1 MNEFENNNGF
11 HNENVENNPINEV
24 NSNKEYSNGEYNNGG
39 LTVDV
44 TPTEET
50 AVHEQA
56 ESHRYS
62 YKEQGTGGNSGRYDY
77 GNDSHYSNSYSD
89 SYNDNYSNT
98 YNNNSNYYSNI
109 PPEPDKRRR
118 KRKNDDNNKNGSG
131 IGKKIAKLVASA
143 AIFGLVAGTC
153 FVGVSVVKDKFYPS
167 TADKIET
174 TSGTTSSKKET
185 SSGSSSNS
193 QNVASVVNEVMPSVV
208 SITSTIQSSN
218 YYGFG
223 TQESEG
229 AGSGF
234 IIAKTKDSL
243 MIATNNHVVS
253 DATTLTVGFVDD
265 TTAKATVVGTDSSAD
280 LAVIS
285 VKIKD
290 IKDSTASKI
299 KVATLGSSDDLKV
312 GEEVVAI
319 GNALGYGQS
328 VTTGV
333 VSAKNREVS
342 LTDGTMNLLQTDAAI
357 NPGNSGGVLINM
369 DGQVVGIN
377 NAKLE
382 DTSVEGM
389 GYAIPITTAKTILT
403 DLMNAGSVSTKDAA
417 FLGVVGRDINES
429 YSSALGIP
437 SGIYVSQVVSGSP
450 AEKAGISAGDVIVK
464 FEGNNVSTM
473 SGLKEKLAI
482 KKANTKVKIT
492 FKRANQSG
500 TYEEKTVTV
509 TLGKK
514 SDFKNVT
521 TDNSSDSSESDDSS
535 NSGNSNGNSNNGNNN
550 GNSGNSNGNSG
561 NGGYGYDNGNG
572 GNSSDGYMNPYDY
585 FFGNNY

>member
-1 MNEFENNNGF
+1 MNEFENGF
-11 HNENVENNPINEV
+11 HNENLENNRINNQEN
-24 NSNKEYSNGEYNNGG
+24 NSQQ
-39 LTVDV
+39 VAIDV
-44 TPTEET
+44 TPIEVSVTQENT
-50 AVHEQA
+50 

-62 YKEQGTGGNSGRYDY
+62 YREQGTGGSSYQYDNGNNS
-77 GNDSHYSNSYSD
+77 NDTYNNSYSSHGWRD
-89 SYNDNYSNT
+89 EST
-98 YNNNSNYYSNI
+98 YNNENYYGNI

-118 KRKNDDNNKNGSG
+118 QRKNGSKNNKNGM
-131 IGKKIAKLVASA
+131 GKKAAKLVASA
-143 AIFGLVAGTC
+143 AVFGLVAGAC
-153 FVGVSVVKDKFYPS
+153 FVGVSVAKDKLYPS
-167 TADKIET
+167 TADRIET
-174 TSGTTSSKKET
+174 TSGTTSAKSET
-185 SSGSSSNS
+185 SSSGSSSS
-193 QNVASVVNEVMPSVV
+193 SSNVASVVNEVMPSVV

-234 IIAKTKDSL
+234 IVAKTKDNL

-253 DATTLTVGFVDD
+253 DATSLTVGFADD

-285 VKIKD
+285 VKLSD

-333 VSAKNREVS
+333 VSAKNREIS

-403 DLMNAGSVSTKDAA
+403 DLMNASSVSTKDAA

-450 AEKAGISAGDVIVK
+450 AEKAGISAGDVITK

-473 SGLKEKLAI
+473 SGLKEKLAL

-500 TYEEKTVTV
+500 TYKEKTVTV

-514 SDFKNVT
+514 SDFSDVT
-521 TDNSSDSSESDDSS
+521 TDNSSDSSND
-535 NSGNSNGNSNNGNNN
+535 SNNGNNNGNSN

-561 NGGYGYDNGNG
+561 DYGYGNGNSGNDNGNG
-572 GNSSDGYMNPYDY
+572 YINPYEY

>member
-24 NSNKEYSNGEYNNGG
+24 NSNEEYSNGGYNNGE

-185 SSGSSSNS
+185 SSGSGSNS

-403 DLMNAGSVSTKDAA
+403 DLMNASSVSTKDAA

-450 AEKAGISAGDVIVK
+450 AEKAGISAGDVITK

-473 SGLKEKLAI
+473 SGLKEKLAL

-500 TYEEKTVTV
+500 TYEEKTVTA

-514 SDFKNVT
+514 SDFSDVT
-521 TDNSSDSSESDDSS
+521 TDNSSDSSNDS
-535 NSGNSNGNSNNGNNN
+535 NNNSNNGNNNGNSN

-561 NGGYGYDNGNG
+561 DYGYGNGNSGNDNGNG
-572 GNSSDGYMNPYDY
+572 YINPYEY

>member
-1 MNEFENNNGF
+1 MNEFENGF
-11 HNENVENNPINEV
+11 HNENLENNRINNQEN
-24 NSNKEYSNGEYNNGG
+24 NSQQ
-39 LTVDV
+39 VAIDV
-44 TPTEET
+44 TPIEESVT
-50 AVHEQA
+50 QENT

-62 YKEQGTGGNSGRYDY
+62 YREQGTGGSSYQYDNGNNS
-77 GNDSHYSNSYSD
+77 NDTYNNSYSSQGWRD
-89 SYNDNYSNT
+89 EST
-98 YNNNSNYYSNI
+98 YNNENYYGNI

-118 KRKNDDNNKNGSG
+118 QRKNGSKNNKNGM
-131 IGKKIAKLVASA
+131 GKKAAKLVASA
-143 AIFGLVAGTC
+143 AVFGLVAGAC
-153 FVGVSVVKDKFYPS
+153 FVGVSVAKDKLYPS
-167 TADKIET
+167 TADRIET
-174 TSGTTSSKKET
+174 TSGTTSAKSET
-185 SSGSSSNS
+185 SSSSGSSSS
-193 QNVASVVNEVMPSVV
+193 SSNVASVVNEVMPSVV

-234 IIAKTKDSL
+234 IVAKTKDSL

-253 DATTLTVGFVDD
+253 DATSLTVGFVDD

-403 DLMNAGSVSTKDAA
+403 DLMNASSVSTKDAA

-450 AEKAGISAGDVIVK
+450 AEKAGISAGDVITK

-473 SGLKEKLAI
+473 SGLKEKLAL

-514 SDFKNVT
+514 SDFSDVT
-521 TDNSSDSSESDDSS
+521 TDNSSDSSNDS
-535 NSGNSNGNSNNGNNN
+535 NNNSNNGNDNGNSN

-561 NGGYGYDNGNG
+561 DYGYGNGNSGNDNGNG
-572 GNSSDGYMNPYDY
+572 YINPYEY

>member
-1 MNEFENNNGF
+1 MNEFENGF
-11 HNENVENNPINEV
+11 HNENLENNRINNQEN
-24 NSNKEYSNGEYNNGG
+24 NSQQ
-39 LTVDV
+39 VAIDV
-44 TPTEET
+44 TPIEESVT
-50 AVHEQA
+50 QENT

-62 YKEQGTGGNSGRYDY
+62 YREQGTGGSSYQYDNGNNS
-77 GNDSHYSNSYSD
+77 NDTYNNSYSSHGWRD
-89 SYNDNYSNT
+89 EST
-98 YNNNSNYYSNI
+98 YNNENYYGNI

-118 KRKNDDNNKNGSG
+118 QRKNGSKNNKNGM
-131 IGKKIAKLVASA
+131 GKKAAKLVASA
-143 AIFGLVAGTC
+143 AVFGLVAGAC
-153 FVGVSVVKDKFYPS
+153 FVGVSVAKDKLYPS
-167 TADKIET
+167 TADRIET
-174 TSGTTSSKKET
+174 TSGTTSAKSET
-185 SSGSSSNS
+185 SSSGSSSS
-193 QNVASVVNEVMPSVV
+193 SSNVASVVNEVMPSVV

-234 IIAKTKDSL
+234 IVAKTKDNL

-253 DATTLTVGFVDD
+253 DATSLTVGFADD

-403 DLMNAGSVSTKDAA
+403 DLMNASSVSTKDAA

-437 SGIYVSQVVSGSP
+437 SGIYVSQVDSGSP
-450 AEKAGISAGDVIVK
+450 AEKAGISAGDVITK

-473 SGLKEKLAI
+473 SGLKEKLAL

-514 SDFKNVT
+514 SDFSDVT
-521 TDNSSDSSESDDSS
+521 TDNSSDSSNDS
-535 NSGNSNGNSNNGNNN
+535 NNNSNNGNNNGNSN

-561 NGGYGYDNGNG
+561 DYGYGNGNFGNDNGNG
-572 GNSSDGYMNPYDY
+572 YINPYEY

>member
-1 MNEFENNNGF
+1 MNEFENGF
-11 HNENVENNPINEV
+11 HNENLENNRINNQEN
-24 NSNKEYSNGEYNNGG
+24 NSQQ
-39 LTVDV
+39 VAIDV
-44 TPTEET
+44 TPIEESVT
-50 AVHEQA
+50 QENT

-62 YKEQGTGGNSGRYDY
+62 YREQGTGGSSYQYDNGNNS
-77 GNDSHYSNSYSD
+77 NDTYNNSYSSHGWRD
-89 SYNDNYSNT
+89 EST
-98 YNNNSNYYSNI
+98 YNNENYYGNI

-118 KRKNDDNNKNGSG
+118 QRKNGSKNNKNGM
-131 IGKKIAKLVASA
+131 GKKAAKLVASA
-143 AIFGLVAGTC
+143 AVFGLVAGAC
-153 FVGVSVVKDKFYPS
+153 FVGVSVAKDKLYPS
-167 TADKIET
+167 TADRIET
-174 TSGTTSSKKET
+174 TSGTTSAKSET
-185 SSGSSSNS
+185 SSSGSSSS
-193 QNVASVVNEVMPSVV
+193 SSNVASVVNEVMPSVV

-234 IIAKTKDSL
+234 IVAKTKDNL

-253 DATTLTVGFVDD
+253 DATSLTVGFVDD

-285 VKIKD
+285 VKLSD

-333 VSAKNREVS
+333 VSAKNREIS

-403 DLMNAGSVSTKDAA
+403 DLMNASSVSTKDAA

-450 AEKAGISAGDVIVK
+450 AEKAGISAGDVITK

-473 SGLKEKLAI
+473 SGLKEKLAL

-500 TYEEKTVTV
+500 TYKEKTVTV

-514 SDFKNVT
+514 SDFSDVT
-521 TDNSSDSSESDDSS
+521 TDNSSDSSND
-535 NSGNSNGNSNNGNNN
+535 SNNGNNN
-550 GNSGNSNGNSG
+550 GNSNGNSGNSNGNFGDYGYGNGNSG
-561 NGGYGYDNGNG
+561 NDNGNG
-572 GNSSDGYMNPYDY
+572 YINPYEY

>member
-1 MNEFENNNGF
+1 MNEFENGF
-11 HNENVENNPINEV
+11 HNENLENNRINNQEN
-24 NSNKEYSNGEYNNGG
+24 NSQQ
-39 LTVDV
+39 VAIDV
-44 TPTEET
+44 TPIEESVT
-50 AVHEQA
+50 QENT

-62 YKEQGTGGNSGRYDY
+62 YREQGTGGSSYQYDNGNNS
-77 GNDSHYSNSYSD
+77 NDTYNNSYSSHGWRD
-89 SYNDNYSNT
+89 EST
-98 YNNNSNYYSNI
+98 YNNENYYGNI

-118 KRKNDDNNKNGSG
+118 QRKNGSKNNKNGM
-131 IGKKIAKLVASA
+131 GKKAAKLVASA
-143 AIFGLVAGTC
+143 AVFGLVAGAC
-153 FVGVSVVKDKFYPS
+153 FVGVSVAKDKLYPS
-167 TADKIET
+167 TADRIET
-174 TSGTTSSKKET
+174 TSGTTSAKSET
-185 SSGSSSNS
+185 SSSGSSSS
-193 QNVASVVNEVMPSVV
+193 SSNVASVVNEVMPSVV

-234 IIAKTKDSL
+234 IVAKTKDNL

-253 DATTLTVGFVDD
+253 DATSLTVGFVDD

-285 VKIKD
+285 VKLSD

-333 VSAKNREVS
+333 VSAKNREIS

-403 DLMNAGSVSTKDAA
+403 DLMNASSVSTKDAA

-450 AEKAGISAGDVIVK
+450 AEKAGISAGDVITK

-473 SGLKEKLAI
+473 SGLKEKLAL

-500 TYEEKTVTV
+500 TYKEKTVTV

-514 SDFKNVT
+514 SDFSDVT
-521 TDNSSDSSESDDSS
+521 TDNSSDSSND
-535 NSGNSNGNSNNGNNN
+535 SNNGNNNGNSN

-561 NGGYGYDNGNG
+561 DYGYDNGNS
-572 GNSSDGYMNPYDY
+572 GNDNGNGYINPYEY

>member
-1 MNEFENNNGF
+1 MNEFENGF
-11 HNENVENNPINEV
+11 HNENLENNRINNQEN
-24 NSNKEYSNGEYNNGG
+24 NSQQ
-39 LTVDV
+39 VAIDV
-44 TPTEET
+44 TPIEELVT
-50 AVHEQA
+50 QENT

-62 YKEQGTGGNSGRYDY
+62 YREQGTGGSSYQYDN
-77 GNDSHYSNSYSD
+77 GNNCNDTYNNSYSSHGWRD
-89 SYNDNYSNT
+89 EST
-98 YNNNSNYYSNI
+98 YNNENYYGNI

-118 KRKNDDNNKNGSG
+118 QRKNGSKNNKNGM
-131 IGKKIAKLVASA
+131 GKKAAKLVASA
-143 AIFGLVAGTC
+143 AVFGLVAGAC
-153 FVGVSVVKDKFYPS
+153 FVGVSVAKDKLYPS
-167 TADKIET
+167 TADRIET
-174 TSGTTSSKKET
+174 TSGTTSAKSET
-185 SSGSSSNS
+185 SSSGSSSS
-193 QNVASVVNEVMPSVV
+193 SSNVASVVNEVMPSVV

-234 IIAKTKDSL
+234 IVAKTKDNL

-253 DATTLTVGFVDD
+253 DATSLTVGFVDD

-403 DLMNAGSVSTKDAA
+403 DLMNANSVSTKDAA

-450 AEKAGISAGDVIVK
+450 AEKAGISAGDVITK

-473 SGLKEKLAI
+473 SGLKEKLAL

-514 SDFKNVT
+514 SDFSDVT
-521 TDNSSDSSESDDSS
+521 TDNSSDSSNDS
-535 NSGNSNGNSNNGNNN
+535 NNNSNNGNNNGNSN

-561 NGGYGYDNGNG
+561 DYGYGNGNFGNDNGNG
-572 GNSSDGYMNPYDY
+572 YINPYEY

>member
-1 MNEFENNNGF
+1 MNEFENGF
-11 HNENVENNPINEV
+11 HNENLENNRINNQEN
-24 NSNKEYSNGEYNNGG
+24 NSQQ
-39 LTVDV
+39 VAIDV
-44 TPTEET
+44 TPIEESVT
-50 AVHEQA
+50 QENT

-62 YKEQGTGGNSGRYDY
+62 YREQGTGGSSYQYDNGNNS
-77 GNDSHYSNSYSD
+77 NDTYNNSYSSHGWRD
-89 SYNDNYSNT
+89 EST
-98 YNNNSNYYSNI
+98 YNNENYYGNI

-118 KRKNDDNNKNGSG
+118 QRKNGSKNNKNGM
-131 IGKKIAKLVASA
+131 GKKAAKLVASA
-143 AIFGLVAGTC
+143 AVFGLVAGAC
-153 FVGVSVVKDKFYPS
+153 FVGVSVAKDKLYPS
-167 TADKIET
+167 TADRIET
-174 TSGTTSSKKET
+174 TSGTTSAKSET
-185 SSGSSSNS
+185 SSSGSSSS
-193 QNVASVVNEVMPSVV
+193 SSNVASVVNEVMPSVV

-234 IIAKTKDSL
+234 IVAKTKDNL

-253 DATTLTVGFVDD
+253 DATSLTVGFADD

-403 DLMNAGSVSTKDAA
+403 DLMNASSVSTKDAA

-450 AEKAGISAGDVIVK
+450 AEKAGISAGDVITK
-464 FEGNNVSTM
+464 FEANNVSTM
-473 SGLKEKLAI
+473 SGLKEKLAL

-514 SDFKNVT
+514 SDFSDVT
-521 TDNSSDSSESDDSS
+521 TDNSSDSSNDS
-535 NSGNSNGNSNNGNNN
+535 NNNSNNGNNNGNSN

-561 NGGYGYDNGNG
+561 DYGYGNGNFGNDNGNG
-572 GNSSDGYMNPYDY
+572 YINPYEY

>member
-24 NSNKEYSNGEYNNGG
+24 NSNEEYSNGGYNNGG

-77 GNDSHYSNSYSD
+77 GNDSHYGNSYSD

-118 KRKNDDNNKNGSG
+118 KRKNDDKNKNGSG

-253 DATTLTVGFVDD
+253 DATSLTVGFVDD

-521 TDNSSDSSESDDSS
+521 TDSSSDSSESDDSS
-535 NSGNSNGNSNNGNNN
+535 NGNSNGNSNNGNNN

-561 NGGYGYDNGNG
+561 NGGYGYDNGNS

>member
-1 MNEFENNNGF
+1 MNEFENGF
-11 HNENVENNPINEV
+11 HNENLENNRINNQEN
-24 NSNKEYSNGEYNNGG
+24 NSQQ
-39 LTVDV
+39 VAIDV
-44 TPTEET
+44 TPIEESVT
-50 AVHEQA
+50 QENT

-62 YKEQGTGGNSGRYDY
+62 YREQGTGGSSYQYDNGNNS
-77 GNDSHYSNSYSD
+77 NDTYNNSYSSQGWRD
-89 SYNDNYSNT
+89 EST
-98 YNNNSNYYSNI
+98 YNNENYYGNI

-118 KRKNDDNNKNGSG
+118 QRKNGSKNNKNGM
-131 IGKKIAKLVASA
+131 GKKAAKLVASA
-143 AIFGLVAGTC
+143 AVFGLVAGAC
-153 FVGVSVVKDKFYPS
+153 FVGVSVAKDKLYPS
-167 TADKIET
+167 TADRIET
-174 TSGTTSSKKET
+174 TSGTTSAKSET
-185 SSGSSSNS
+185 SSSGSSSS
-193 QNVASVVNEVMPSVV
+193 SSNVASVVNEVMPSVV

-234 IIAKTKDSL
+234 IVAKTKDNL

-253 DATTLTVGFVDD
+253 DATSLTVGFVDD

-333 VSAKNREVS
+333 VSAKNREIS

-403 DLMNAGSVSTKDAA
+403 DLMNASSVSTKDAA

-437 SGIYVSQVVSGSP
+437 SGIYVSQVVSESP
-450 AEKAGISAGDVIVK
+450 AEKAGISAGDVITK

-473 SGLKEKLAI
+473 SGLKEKLAL

-514 SDFKNVT
+514 SDFSDVT
-521 TDNSSDSSESDDSS
+521 TDNSSDSSNDS
-535 NSGNSNGNSNNGNNN
+535 NNNSNNGNNNGNSN

-561 NGGYGYDNGNG
+561 DYGYGNGNSGNDNGNG
-572 GNSSDGYMNPYDY
+572 YINPYEY

>member
-1 MNEFENNNGF
+1 MNEFENGF
-11 HNENVENNPINEV
+11 HNENLENNRINNQEN
-24 NSNKEYSNGEYNNGG
+24 NSQQ
-39 LTVDV
+39 VAIDV
-44 TPTEET
+44 TPIEESVT
-50 AVHEQA
+50 QENT

-62 YKEQGTGGNSGRYDY
+62 YREQGTGGSSYQYDNGNNS
-77 GNDSHYSNSYSD
+77 NDTYNNSYSSQGWRD
-89 SYNDNYSNT
+89 EST
-98 YNNNSNYYSNI
+98 YNNENYYGNI

-118 KRKNDDNNKNGSG
+118 QRKNGSKNNKNGM
-131 IGKKIAKLVASA
+131 GKKAAKLVASA
-143 AIFGLVAGTC
+143 AVFGLVAGAC
-153 FVGVSVVKDKFYPS
+153 FVGVSVAKDKLYPS
-167 TADKIET
+167 TADRIET
-174 TSGTTSSKKET
+174 TSGTTSAKSET
-185 SSGSSSNS
+185 SSSGSSSS
-193 QNVASVVNEVMPSVV
+193 SSNVASVVNEVMPSVV

-234 IIAKTKDSL
+234 IVAKTKDNL

-253 DATTLTVGFVDD
+253 DATSLTVGFADD

-285 VKIKD
+285 VKLSD

-403 DLMNAGSVSTKDAA
+403 DLMNASSVSTKDAA

-450 AEKAGISAGDVIVK
+450 AEKAGISAGDVITK

-473 SGLKEKLAI
+473 SGLKEKLAL

-514 SDFKNVT
+514 SDFSDVT
-521 TDNSSDSSESDDSS
+521 TDNSSDSSNDSNNNS
-535 NSGNSNGNSNNGNNN
+535 NNGNNNGNSNNGNSN

-561 NGGYGYDNGNG
+561 DYGYGNGNFGNDNGNG
-572 GNSSDGYMNPYDY
+572 YINPYEY

>member
-1 MNEFENNNGF
+1 MNEFENGF
-11 HNENVENNPINEV
+11 HNENLENNRINNQEN
-24 NSNKEYSNGEYNNGG
+24 NSQQ
-39 LTVDV
+39 VAIDV
-44 TPTEET
+44 TPIEESVT
-50 AVHEQA
+50 QENT

-62 YKEQGTGGNSGRYDY
+62 YREQGTGGSSYQYDN
-77 GNDSHYSNSYSD
+77 GNNFNDTYNNSYSSHGWRD
-89 SYNDNYSNT
+89 EST
-98 YNNNSNYYSNI
+98 YNNENYYGNI

-118 KRKNDDNNKNGSG
+118 QRKNGSKNNKNGM
-131 IGKKIAKLVASA
+131 GKKAAKLVASA
-143 AIFGLVAGTC
+143 AVFGLVAGAC
-153 FVGVSVVKDKFYPS
+153 FVGVSVAKDKLYPS
-167 TADKIET
+167 TADRIET
-174 TSGTTSSKKET
+174 TSGTTSAKSET
-185 SSGSSSNS
+185 SSSGSSSS
-193 QNVASVVNEVMPSVV
+193 SSNVASVVNEVMPSVV

-234 IIAKTKDSL
+234 IVAKTKDNL

-253 DATTLTVGFVDD
+253 DATSLTVGFADD

-403 DLMNAGSVSTKDAA
+403 DLMNASSVSTKDAA

-450 AEKAGISAGDVIVK
+450 AEKAGISAGDVITK

-473 SGLKEKLAI
+473 SGLKEKLAL

-514 SDFKNVT
+514 SDFSDVT
-521 TDNSSDSSESDDSS
+521 TDNSSDSSNDS
-535 NSGNSNGNSNNGNNN
+535 NNNSNNGNNNGNSN

-561 NGGYGYDNGNG
+561 DYGYGNGNFGNDNGNG
-572 GNSSDGYMNPYDY
+572 YINPYEY

>member
-1 MNEFENNNGF
+1 MNEFENGF
-11 HNENVENNPINEV
+11 HNENLENNRINNQEN
-24 NSNKEYSNGEYNNGG
+24 NSQQ
-39 LTVDV
+39 VAIDV
-44 TPTEET
+44 TPIEELVT
-50 AVHEQA
+50 QENT

-62 YKEQGTGGNSGRYDY
+62 YREQGTGGSSYQYDNGNNS
-77 GNDSHYSNSYSD
+77 NDTYNNSYSSHGWRD
-89 SYNDNYSNT
+89 EST
-98 YNNNSNYYSNI
+98 YNNENYYGNI

-118 KRKNDDNNKNGSG
+118 QRKNGSKNNKNGM
-131 IGKKIAKLVASA
+131 GKKAAKLVASA
-143 AIFGLVAGTC
+143 AVFGLVAGAC
-153 FVGVSVVKDKFYPS
+153 FVGVSVAKDKLYPS
-167 TADKIET
+167 TADRIET
-174 TSGTTSSKKET
+174 TSGTTSAKSET
-185 SSGSSSNS
+185 SSSGSSSS
-193 QNVASVVNEVMPSVV
+193 SSNVASVVNEVMPSVV

-234 IIAKTKDSL
+234 IVAKTKDNL

-253 DATTLTVGFVDD
+253 DATSLTVGFADD

-285 VKIKD
+285 VKLSD

-333 VSAKNREVS
+333 VSAKNREIS

-403 DLMNAGSVSTKDAA
+403 DLMNASSVSTKDAA

-450 AEKAGISAGDVIVK
+450 AEKAGISAGDVITK

-473 SGLKEKLAI
+473 SGLKEKLAL

-500 TYEEKTVTV
+500 TYKEKTVTV

-514 SDFKNVT
+514 SDFSDVT
-521 TDNSSDSSESDDSS
+521 TDNSSDSSNDS
-535 NSGNSNGNSNNGNNN
+535 NNNSNNGNNNGNSN

-561 NGGYGYDNGNG
+561 DYGYGNGNSGNDNGNG
-572 GNSSDGYMNPYDY
+572 YINPYEY

>member
-1 MNEFENNNGF
+1 MNEFENGF
-11 HNENVENNPINEV
+11 HNENLENNRINNQEN
-24 NSNKEYSNGEYNNGG
+24 NSQQ
-39 LTVDV
+39 VAIDV
-44 TPTEET
+44 TPIEESVT
-50 AVHEQA
+50 QENT

-62 YKEQGTGGNSGRYDY
+62 YREQGTGGSSYQYDNGNNS
-77 GNDSHYSNSYSD
+77 NDTYNNSYSSHGWRD
-89 SYNDNYSNT
+89 ESTYDNE
-98 YNNNSNYYSNI
+98 NYYGNI

-118 KRKNDDNNKNGSG
+118 QRKNGSKNNKNGM
-131 IGKKIAKLVASA
+131 GKKAAKLVASA
-143 AIFGLVAGTC
+143 AVFGLVAGAC
-153 FVGVSVVKDKFYPS
+153 FVGVSVAKDKLYPS
-167 TADKIET
+167 TADRIET
-174 TSGTTSSKKET
+174 TSGTTSAKSET
-185 SSGSSSNS
+185 SSSGSSSS
-193 QNVASVVNEVMPSVV
+193 SSNVASVVNEVMPSVV

-234 IIAKTKDSL
+234 IVAKTKDNL

-253 DATTLTVGFVDD
+253 DATSLTVGFADD

-403 DLMNAGSVSTKDAA
+403 DLMNASSVSTKDAA

-450 AEKAGISAGDVIVK
+450 AEKAGISAGDVITK

-473 SGLKEKLAI
+473 SGLKEKLAL

-514 SDFKNVT
+514 SDFSDVT
-521 TDNSSDSSESDDSS
+521 TDNSSDSSNDS
-535 NSGNSNGNSNNGNNN
+535 NNNSNNGNNNGNSN

-561 NGGYGYDNGNG
+561 DYGYGNGNFGNDNGNG
-572 GNSSDGYMNPYDY
+572 YINPYEY

>member
-1 MNEFENNNGF
+1 MNEFENGF
-11 HNENVENNPINEV
+11 HNENLENNRINNQEN
-24 NSNKEYSNGEYNNGG
+24 NSQQ
-39 LTVDV
+39 VAIDV
-44 TPTEET
+44 TPIEESVT
-50 AVHEQA
+50 QENT

-62 YKEQGTGGNSGRYDY
+62 YREQGTGGSSYQYDNGNNS
-77 GNDSHYSNSYSD
+77 NDTYNNSYSSQGWRD
-89 SYNDNYSNT
+89 EST
-98 YNNNSNYYSNI
+98 YNNENYYGNI

-118 KRKNDDNNKNGSG
+118 QRKNGSKNNKNGM
-131 IGKKIAKLVASA
+131 GKKAAKLVASA
-143 AIFGLVAGTC
+143 AVFGLVAGAC
-153 FVGVSVVKDKFYPS
+153 FVGVSVAKDKLYPS
-167 TADKIET
+167 TADRIET
-174 TSGTTSSKKET
+174 TSGTTSAKSET
-185 SSGSSSNS
+185 SSSGSSSS
-193 QNVASVVNEVMPSVV
+193 SSNVASVVNEVMPSVV

-234 IIAKTKDSL
+234 IVAKTKDNL

-253 DATTLTVGFVDD
+253 DATSLTVGFADD

-285 VKIKD
+285 VKLSD

-403 DLMNAGSVSTKDAA
+403 DLMNASSVSTKDAA

-450 AEKAGISAGDVIVK
+450 AEKAGISAGDVITK

-473 SGLKEKLAI
+473 SGLKEKLAL

-514 SDFKNVT
+514 SDFSDVT
-521 TDNSSDSSESDDSS
+521 TDNSSDSSNDS
-535 NSGNSNGNSNNGNNN
+535 NNNSNNGNNNGNSN

-561 NGGYGYDNGNG
+561 DYGYGNGNSGNDNGNG
-572 GNSSDGYMNPYDY
+572 YINPYEY